1 MNKSAKTIVL
11 GLSYAAAVFPWQQ
24 SLAQTVSSAAESD
37 ADTLQTVIITAQ
49 KRSEDVQSV
58 PMSVS
63 VVEEEQLEQLHATQ
77 LADYAGYIPGLQ
89 VTSNGA
95 PGQTTLS
102 LRGIPPLG
110 SSATV
115 ATYIDDTPLGSSSL
129 YGASSTTTLDLLPF
143 DLQSFD
149 VLRGPQGTLYGA
161 SALGGLIKYVTR
173 APDLNQ
179 FSVLVG
185 GDTFAVD
192 GAGNLGVDGRI
203 RVSTPIVPGQLG
215 VSASFSRQDTPG
227 WIDNVQ
233 TGAKDQNS
241 YSQQAARA
249 ALLWKPNDDL
259 SLTLSALQ
267 ERINADTT
275 TEVALDSIS
284 LQPIFGNNK
293 NNNFVPEP
301 FVSTLDYLTAS
312 LNWNLGWADFNSA
325 TSYSHTTSK
334 SVVDATLI
342 YGVLFPLFGA
352 PAGISTFTET
362 LDLYKTTQEFRLTSK
377 SSDRFEWLLG
387 AFYDYEDSKQL
398 QIASAQALDGTSLT
412 GLDPLAIENLPST
425 YREYAVFGDATYK
438 FNRSFD
444 ITGGL
449 RWARNDQHFTQATS
463 GAIEPLASTPGS
475 SSQDVVTYSISPRF
489 HINADNML
497 YVRVA
502 SGYQP
507 GGPNVLLPGVPPTVA
522 ADTLTNY
529 EVGVKSLID
538 DRRLL
543 IDVAAFYIDW
553 HKIQVG
559 TTNGVTSYLV
569 NGGTARSEG
578 FEFSSQYKPIEHLQL
593 GLNAAYTS
601 AILTQDVPGV
611 GGLSG
616 DTLPNTPKWA
626 GSATVD
632 YLFPLQSHWNA
643 RVGAGLRYTGDQE
656 TSVAHSPLAEP
667 LGSYSAV
674 DLNADVADD
683 RWTFRLF
690 VKNLANKQVA
700 TNETQINNAGTGET
714 TEVKGVPVQPR
725 TIGVGFDAR
734 F

>member
-1 MNKSAKTIVL
+1 MNKSAKSIVL
-11 GLSYAAAVFPWQQ
+11 GLSYAAAFFHWQQ
-24 SLAQTVSSAAESD
+24 GVAQTASVAADSD
-37 ADTLQTVIITAQ
+37 GDTLQTIIITAQ

-58 PMSVS
+58 PMSVT
-63 VVEEEQLEQLHATQ
+63 VVDQGKLDQLHATQ

-89 VTSNGA
+89 VSSNGA

-143 DLQSFD
+143 DLQSVD

-179 FSVLVG
+179 SSVLVG

-203 RVSTPIVPGQLG
+203 RVSTPIIPGQLG

-227 WIDNVQ
+227 YIDNAQ

-249 ALLWKPNDDL
+249 ALLWKPSDDL

-275 TEVALDSIS
+275 SVIALDSTS

-325 TSYSHTTSK
+325 TSYSHTTST
-334 SVVDATLI
+334 SVIDATLL

-377 SSDRFEWLLG
+377 SSDKFEWLVG
-387 AFYDYEDSKQL
+387 AFYDYEDSQ
-398 QIASAQALDGTSLT
+398 QHQVASAQALDGTSIA
-412 GLDPLAIENLPST
+412 GLDPLAIENLPSS
-425 YREYAVFGDATYK
+425 YREYAAFGDATYK
-438 FNRSFD
+438 FNSTVD

-449 RWARNDQHFTQATS
+449 RWARNDQQFTQATS
-463 GAIEPLASTPGS
+463 GAIEPLASTPGA
-475 SSQDVVTYSISPRF
+475 SSQDVVTYSVSPRL

-497 YVRVA
+497 YARVA

-538 DRRLL
+538 DHRLL
-543 IDVAAFYIDW
+543 IDVAAFYIAW
-553 HKIQVG
+553 QKIQVG
-559 TTNGVTSYLV
+559 TTNGVTSYLI

-578 FEFSSQYKPIEHLQL
+578 LEFSSQYKAIDHLQL

-601 AILTQDVPGV
+601 AILTQDVVGI

-616 DTLPNTPKWA
+616 DSLPYTPKWA
-626 GSATVD
+626 GSATAD
-632 YLFPLQSHWNA
+632 YLFALQRGWNA
-643 RVGAGLRYTGDQE
+643 RAGAGLRYSGDQL
-656 TSVAHSPLAEP
+656 TSVTHSPMAEP
-667 LGSYSAV
+667 LRSYSAV
-674 DLNADVADD
+674 DLNADVADE

-690 VKNLANKQVA
+690 VKNLANKQVV
-700 TNETQINNAGTGET
+700 TNETQINNAATGMT
-714 TEVKGVPVQPR
+714 TQVSGVPLQPR
-725 TIGVGFDAR
+725 TVGVGFDAR

>member
-1 MNKSAKTIVL
+1 MTPITKSSML
-11 GLSYAAAVFPWQQ
+11 GLIFAGTFLPCQHSA
-24 SLAQTVSSAAESD
+24 AQTATSTPDSN
-37 ADTLQTVIITAQ
+37 ADTLQTIIITAQ

-58 PMSVS
+58 PMSIS
-63 VVEEEQLEQLHATQ
+63 VVEGQQLEQLHATQ

-89 VTSNGA
+89 VSSNGA
-95 PGQTTLS
+95 PGQVTLS

-129 YGASSTTTLDLLPF
+129 YGASSTTALDLLPF
-143 DLQSFD
+143 DLQSVD

-179 FSVLVG
+179 FSALVG
-185 GDTFAVD
+185 GDTFALN
-192 GAGNLGVDGRI
+192 GAANLGVDGRI
-203 RVSTPIVPGQLG
+203 RVNAPLVPGQLG
-215 VSASFSRQDTPG
+215 MSASFSRQDTPG
-227 WIDNVQ
+227 YIDNVQ

-259 SLTLSALQ
+259 SVTISALQ

-275 TEVALDSIS
+275 SLIALDSTS
-284 LQPIFGNNK
+284 LQPIFGTTK

-301 FVSTLDYLTAS
+301 FDSTLDYLTAS

-334 SVVDATLI
+334 SVLDATLI
-342 YGVLFPLFGA
+342 YGVVFPLFGA
-352 PAGISTFTET
+352 PAGISTFTEA

-377 SSDRFEWLLG
+377 PGDKFEWLIG
-387 AFYDYEDSKQL
+387 AFYDNEDSQQN
-398 QIASAQALDGTSLT
+398 QIASAQASDGTSIA
-412 GLDPLAIENLPST
+412 GLDPLAVVRLPST

-438 FNRSFD
+438 FNSSFD

-449 RWARNDQHFTQATS
+449 RWARNDQKFTQATS
-463 GAIEPLASTPGS
+463 GAIEPAASTPGT

-497 YVRVA
+497 YARVA

-507 GGPNVLLPGVPPTVA
+507 GGPNILLPGVPPTVA

-529 EVGVKSLID
+529 ELGVKSLID
-538 DRRLL
+538 DHRLL
-543 IDVAAFYIDW
+543 IDVAAFYIAW

-578 FEFSSQYKPIEHLQL
+578 FEFSSQYKPIERLQL
-593 GLNAAYTS
+593 ALNAAYTS

-611 GGLSG
+611 SGQSG
-616 DTLPNTPKWA
+616 DALPYTPKWA
-626 GSATVD
+626 GSATAD

-643 RVGAGLRYTGDQE
+643 RLGAGLRYVGDQQ
-656 TSVAHSPLAEP
+656 TSVTHSPLTEP
-667 LGSYSAV
+667 LRSYSAV
-674 DLNADVADD
+674 DLNADVADE

-690 VKNLANKQVA
+690 MKNLANKQVA
-700 TNETQINNAGTGET
+700 TNETQFNNAATGAT
-714 TEVKGVPVQPR
+714 TQVGGVLLQPR
-725 TIGVGFDAR
+725 TVGVGFDAR

>member
-1 MNKSAKTIVL
+1 MPSRSAPTV
-11 GLSYAAAVFPWQQ
+11 V
-24 SLAQTVSSAAESD
+24 AQTTASTADSGG
-37 ADTLQTVIITAQ
+37 DTLQTIIATAQ

-58 PMSVS
+58 PMSVT
-63 VVEEEQLEQLHATQ
+63 VADQEKLEELHATQ
-77 LADYAGYIPGLQ
+77 LSDYAGYIPGLQ
-89 VTSNGA
+89 VASNGA

-173 APDLNQ
+173 TPDLNQ
-179 FSVLVG
+179 FSAQIG
-185 GDTFAVD
+185 GDGFAVD
-192 GAGNLGVDGRI
+192 GAGNLGVDGRL
-203 RVSTPIVPGQLG
+203 RVSTPIIPGQLG

-227 WIDNVQ
+227 YIDNVQ
-233 TGAKDQNS
+233 TGAKDQNG

-259 SLTLSALQ
+259 SFTVSALQ

-275 TEVALDSIS
+275 SAIALDSTS
-284 LQPIFGNNK
+284 LQPIFGYNK

-334 SVVDATLI
+334 SVLDATLI

-352 PAGISTFTET
+352 PSAGISTFTET

-377 SSDRFEWLLG
+377 ASDRFEWLLG
-387 AFYDYEDSKQL
+387 AFYDYEDSQQL
-398 QIASAQALDGTSLT
+398 QVASAQAFDGTSIT

-425 YREYAVFGDATYK
+425 YREYAAFGDATYK
-438 FNRSFD
+438 FNSTVD
-444 ITGGL
+444 ITDGL
-449 RWARNDQHFTQATS
+449 RWARNDQRFDQATS
-463 GAIEPLASTPGS
+463 GTIEPLASTPGS
-475 SSQDVVTYSISPRF
+475 SSQDVVTYFISPRL
-489 HINADNML
+489 HINADNLL
-497 YVRVA
+497 YLRVA

-507 GGPNVLLPGVPPTVA
+507 GGPNVLLPGVPPTVD

-529 EVGVKSLID
+529 EVGVKSLVD
-538 DRRLL
+538 GHRLL

-553 HKIQVG
+553 RKIQVG
-559 TTNGVTSYLV
+559 TTNGVTSYLI

-601 AILTQDVPGV
+601 AILTQDVAGI

-616 DTLPNTPKWA
+616 DSLPYTPKWA
-626 GSATVD
+626 RASSKDWA
-632 YLFPLQSHWNA
+632 WI
-643 RVGAGLRYTGDQE
+643 DQ
-656 TSVAHSPLAEP
+656 P
-667 LGSYSAV
+667 
-674 DLNADVADD
+674 
-683 RWTFRLF
+683 
-690 VKNLANKQVA
+690 
-700 TNETQINNAGTGET
+700 
-714 TEVKGVPVQPR
+714 PR
-725 TIGVGFDAR
+725 H
-734 F
+734 